1 MPFLGAG
8 ETLSSGTILF
18 GVETATTSTWL
29 MSCEFVMMVER
40 VADAFFGLW
49 PYQSQNRSYTPD
61 KTWRNVEKYYFASKN
76 MSGT

>member
-40 VADAFFGLW
+40 VADAFFG
-49 PYQSQNRSYTPD
+49 
-61 KTWRNVEKYYFASKN
+61 
-76 MSGT
+76 